1 MGTLANMV
9 GYSHRS
15 VLAAFLAVVLVA
27 CGSTSRKP
35 DYWMY
40 AGTYTTR
47 GGKGIYLYKF
57 YAATGK
63 FDATGLAA
71 GRLWQSNIDA
81 LGSSPSRIWAQIH
94 AEWPN
99 VKMIAKGVQDPVF
112 HILHPN
118 GRYLYTA
125 NSKDPGTVSAFQVD
139 PANGKLTILNT
150 EPSSGGLPVFLTIDN
165 SGKNLLVANYSGTV
179 AVLPIDSTGR
189 LHQATSVIRQQGWGP
204 GQAPQPHAHS
214 IVLSPDNRFA
224 ISTDT
229 GLDEI
234 FVYKFDANKGSLTLN
249 EPPFVKTPPGSGPR
263 HFVFHPNGNLAYAIG
278 ESGSCVISMRWDA
291 QRGVLALIQ
300 TISTLP
306 PDFHGESAGADLL
319 IHPGGRFLY
328 ASNRG
333 HDSIAVFAVDPI
345 EGTLTTVEY
354 ISSYG
359 KRPSNLRMDPSGNY
373 LFGAN
378 VFSNSIVQFRIDQQT
393 GRLTPIRSCDIPS
406 PMAMSFTLAR

>member
-1 MGTLANMV
+1 MV
-9 GYSHRS
+9 GCPQKL
-15 VLAAFLAVVLVA
+15 VLPAFLALLLVA
-27 CGSTSRKP
+27 CGSQSTKP

-40 AGTYTTR
+40 AGSYTTH

-57 YAATGK
+57 HAATGK
-63 FDATGLAA
+63 VDAAGLAA

-81 LGSSPSRIWAQIH
+81 VASSPSRILAQMR

-99 VKMIAKGVQDPVF
+99 VKMMAKGVQDPAF
-112 HILHPN
+112 QTLHPN

-125 NSKDPGTVSAFQVD
+125 NLKDPGTVSAFQVD
-139 PANGKLTILNT
+139 PENGKLTMLNT
-150 EPSSGGLPVFLTIDN
+150 EPSSGGLPVFLTVDN

-179 AVLPIDSTGR
+179 AVLPIDSTGH
-189 LHQATSVIRQQGWGP
+189 LHPATSAIQRQSGGP
-204 GQAPQPHAHS
+204 GQALQPHAHS

-234 FVYKFDANKGSLTLN
+234 FVYKFDANKGSLTPN
-249 EPPFVKTPPGSGPR
+249 EPPFLKTPPGTGPR

-291 QRGVLALIQ
+291 QRGVLALIR

-319 IHPGGRFLY
+319 IHSGGRFLY

-333 HDSIAVFAVDPI
+333 HDSIAVFTVDPI
-345 EGTLTTVEY
+345 QGTLTTIEY
-354 ISSYG
+354 VSSYG
-359 KRPSNLRMDPSGNY
+359 QRPSNLRIDPTGNY

-378 VFSNSIVQFRIDQQT
+378 VFSSTIVQFRIDQQT
-393 GRLTPIRSCDIPS
+393 GRLTAIKSFGIPF
-406 PMAMSFTLAR
+406 PMAMSFAPAR

>member
-1 MGTLANMV
+1 ML
-9 GYSHRS
+9 GYSNRS
-15 VLAAFLAVVLVA
+15 MLPAFLALVLVG
-27 CGSTSRKP
+27 CGSTTTKP

-40 AGTYTTR
+40 AGTYTMH

-57 YAATGK
+57 HAATGET
-63 FDATGLAA
+63 DGAGLAA

-81 LGSSPSRIWAQIH
+81 LASSPSRILAQIR

-99 VKMIAKGVQDPVF
+99 VKMMAKGVQDPAF
-112 HILHPN
+112 QILHPN

-125 NSKDPGTVSAFQVD
+125 NSTDPGTVSAFQVN
-139 PANGKLTILNT
+139 PSNGKLTILNT
-150 EPSSGGLPVFLTIDN
+150 EPSSGGTPVFLTVDN
-165 SGKNLLVANYSGTV
+165 FGKNLLVANYSGTV
-179 AVLPIDSTGR
+179 AVLPIDSTGH
-189 LHQATSVIRQQGWGP
+189 LHNATSVIRQQGGGP
-204 GQAPQPHAHS
+204 GQALQPHAHS
-214 IVLSPDNRFA
+214 IVLSADNRFA

-249 EPPFVKTPPGSGPR
+249 DPPFVKTPPGTGPR

-278 ESGSCVISMRWDA
+278 ESGSCVISMRWDS
-291 QRGVLALIQ
+291 QRGVLALIR

-306 PDFHGESAGADLL
+306 PNFHGESAGADLL

-333 HDSIAVFAVDPI
+333 HDSIAVFTVDPI

-354 ISSYG
+354 ASSYG
-359 KRPSNLRMDPSGNY
+359 KRPSNLRIDPTGNY

-378 VFSNSIVQFRIDQQT
+378 VFSSSIVQFRIDQQT
-393 GRLTPIRSCDIPS
+393 GRLTPIRSFGIPF
-406 PMAMSFTLAR
+406 PMAMSFTPAQ

>member
-1 MGTLANMV
+1 MMV
-9 GYSHRS
+9 EYSKKS
-15 VLAAFLAVVLVA
+15 VLPAFLALLLVA
-27 CGSTSRKP
+27 CGSKSTKQ

-40 AGTYTTR
+40 AGTYTTH

-57 YAATGK
+57 HAATGK
-63 FDATGLAA
+63 LDAAGLAA
-71 GRLWQSNIDA
+71 GWLWQSNIDA
-81 LGSSPSRIWAQIH
+81 LASSPSRIWAQIR

-99 VKMIAKGVQDPVF
+99 VKLMVKGVQDPAF

-125 NSKDPGTVSAFQVD
+125 NSRDLGTVSAFQVD

-150 EPSSGGLPVFLTIDN
+150 EPSSGGLPVFVAVDN

-179 AVLPIDSTGR
+179 AVLPIDSTGH
-189 LHQATSVIRQQGWGP
+189 LHHATSVIRQQGEGP
-204 GQAPQPHAHS
+204 GQALEPHAHS

-234 FVYKFDANKGSLTLN
+234 FVYKFDADKGSLTLN
-249 EPPFVKTPPGSGPR
+249 EPPFVKTPPGTGPR
-263 HFVFHPNGNLAYAIG
+263 QFVFHPNGNLAYAIG

-291 QRGVLALIQ
+291 QRGVLALIR

-306 PDFHGESAGADLL
+306 LDFHGESAGADVL

-333 HDSIAVFAVDPI
+333 HDSIAVFTVDPI

-354 ISSYG
+354 ASSYG
-359 KRPSNLRMDPSGNY
+359 ERPSNLRIDPTGNY
-373 LFGAN
+373 LFAAN
-378 VFSNSIVQFRIDQQT
+378 VFSSSIEQFRIDQQT
-393 GRLTPIRSCDIPS
+393 GRLTPIRSFGIPF
-406 PMAMSFTLAR
+406 PMVMSFTPVR